1 MASKLFDQVGG
12 VISLSLNGKNPEK
25 LMNLALSRGIYLWDI
40 KKEDD
45 RVYLKVRK
53 SGFDALKVL
62 AEESGI
68 EISVLDRQ
76 GLPFYKQTLQRRI
89 GFLGGLFLFIIALY
103 FLSSFIWFLEVS
115 GNQKVNTVQILDSAA
130 RHGLYR
136 GAAKWNFQR
145 REVEKAML
153 RDLPQIAYIQLDV
166 RGVKTEIRV
175 VEKILPGEDIHEP
188 CHIVA
193 RKDGVVQEV
202 LVLKGQANVEP
213 GQAVAKGDILISGI
227 VFPSSPSPFL
237 EEEETEVQDMLPY
250 AVRARGQV
258 KARTWYEG
266 YGECKLRVDKK
277 VFTGEQ
283 HNQWYLLIPGKQYLI
298 KGGKKA
304 DFNMFTRTEK
314 RKAISTP
321 WGPIGFSRVL
331 LKEQTIE
338 SIEYEQEQAIK
349 MAREKALKELR
360 GQYDRHA
367 EVLASHTDIL
377 SSPGDSM
384 VRLKIT
390 TETLEDIGIAKPIN
404 SVEVGH

>member
-12 VISLSLNGKNPEK
+12 VISLSLKGKNQEK

-40 KKEDD
+40 RKEDD
-45 RVYLKVRK
+45 LVYLKVRK
-53 SGFDALKVL
+53 SGFDALEVL
-62 AEESGI
+62 AEENGL
-68 EISVLDRQ
+68 EINVLVRQ

-89 GFLGGLFLFIIALY
+89 GFLGGLFLFIFALY
-103 FLSSFIWFLEVS
+103 FLSSFVWFLEVS
-115 GNQKVNTVQILDSAA
+115 GNQKVDTVQILDKAA
-130 RHGLYR
+130 QHGLYR
-136 GAAKWNFQR
+136 GAARWSFQR

-202 LVLKGQANVEP
+202 LVLKGQAHVER
-213 GQAVAKGDILISGI
+213 GQAVGKGDVLISGV
-227 VFPSSPSPFL
+227 VFPSSPLL

-266 YGECKLRVDKK
+266 YGECKLKVDKK
-277 VFTGEQ
+277 VFTGKQ
-283 HNQWYLLIPGKQYLI
+283 LRQWYLLIPGKQYLI
-298 KGGKKA
+298 RGNKA
-304 DFNMFTRTEK
+304 DFAMFTRTEQQ
-314 RKAISTP
+314 KAIHTP
-321 WGPIGFSRVL
+321 WGPIGFYQVL
-331 LKEQTIE
+331 LKEQSIE
-338 SIEYEQEQAIK
+338 STEYKQEQAIK

-360 GQYDRHA
+360 QQYNRNA
-367 EVLASHTDIL
+367 EVLATHTDIL
-377 SSPGDSM
+377 SSPGESM

-390 TETLEDIGIAKPIN
+390 TELLEDIAIAQPIN